1 MSITNL
7 FVLED
12 HKTRLER
19 INLIIR
25 YLLIPFEEKSR
36 KNKNHLYI
44 HIFFLLVTMKK
55 TNYKELIHSYIYG
68 TYD

>member
-44 HIFFLLVTMKK
+44 HRFFFVSHNEKD
-55 TNYKELIHSYIYG
+55 ELQRTDTFVYG